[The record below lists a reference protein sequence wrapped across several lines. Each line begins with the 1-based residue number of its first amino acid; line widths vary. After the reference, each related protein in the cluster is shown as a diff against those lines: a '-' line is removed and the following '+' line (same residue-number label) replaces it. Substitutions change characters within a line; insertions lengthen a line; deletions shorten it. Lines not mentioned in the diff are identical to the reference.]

1 MDTINKLRQRSKFVF
16 VLATLGFILYIVVE
30 LIQLFSFF
38 SNPDMYDMY
47 FPGLT
52 FAPADY
58 VTILLLFAP
67 ILAMGI
73 LFLALLRSVWT
84 DETPFHFTNVR
95 RMKVLAL
102 LLLLFWPYGK
112 LVIWCQVRLTG
123 RTFSSV
129 SPGASFLAGLG
140 IYCLAMVFQYGVV
153 LQTQSDETL

>member
-1 MDTINKLRQRSKFVF
+1 MDNINKLRRRSKFVF
-16 VLATLGFILYIVVE
+16 VLATLGFILYNVIE
-30 LIQLFSFF
+30 CIQILFFF
-38 SNPDMYDMY
+38 SNPDMYS
-47 FPGLT
+47 PGFT
-52 FAPADY
+52 FGLADY
-58 VTILLLFAP
+58 VTILLLYAP

-73 LFLALLRSVWT
+73 LFLALLRSIWT

-102 LLLLFWPYGK
+102 LLILFWPYGN

-140 IYCLAMVFQYGVV
+140 IYCVALVFQYGVA